1 MTAKVFMT
9 LDEALA
15 RRFHY
20 RGQLRR
26 HKNAKRNAAI
36 REFWKSK
43 ITAEMATGKKPRA
56 AHASANEAASKKF
69 NISRSQV
76 SRALN
81 DIDYLI
87 DAASLS
93 LRIHDLRDLQGF
105 QKRFISQRKRIEC
118 FEDQVAAAIQKGNTP
133 ANAYIYAVKRTAE
146 EFGITHGQMRRILHT
161 FELRGRRR
169 KIDSPTPAC
178 IF

>member
-1 MTAKVFMT
+1 MTANKFMT
-9 LDEALA
+9 LDEALK

-43 ITAEMATGKKPRA
+43 ITAEMETGSGPRA
-56 AHASANEAASKKF
+56 VRASANEAASKKF

-76 SRALN
+76 RRALN

-87 DAASLS
+87 DAASLR

-118 FEDQVAAAIQKGNTP
+118 FEDHVAAAIQKGYTP
-133 ANAYIYAVKRTAE
+133 ANAHFYGVKRTAE
-146 EFGITHGQMRRILHT
+146 EFGITHGPMRRILHT
-161 FELRGRRR
+161 FEFGGRR
-169 KIDSPTPAC
+169 KK
-178 IF
+178 